1 MAGNGSFNTSN
12 YDGRYL
18 QFIWE
23 ISSQS
28 IANNSSTIAWQ
39 LVGAGKGGANWY
51 KAGNFKVVIDGK
63 TVYSS
68 STRITL
74 YEGTVVAK
82 GTYTFNHNS
91 DGSRG
96 FTASAEGAIY
106 TSAVNC
112 KGSGSFT
119 LNAIPRASTINSVGG
134 SKITD
139 TFNVKYTK
147 YASQFTDNL
156 QIAVKGY
163 KASQTITGYQSGEGF
178 KLSEALKKDIYRASQ
193 SNTNA
198 SVEFLL
204 ITMNGSSK
212 VGTSNTI
219 TKSIAVNDSL
229 PTIDGIS
236 YQDTNGATVAIT
248 GDNQKIIR
256 NNSAVSVTIT
266 GMSAKNGATLSKLN
280 IKAGDYNKDVSL
292 AGTTSTQTVSIG
304 KLNLASDTVLT
315 ATVTDSRGNAAVT
328 SINLTMLDYE
338 KPTAMIDCKRK
349 NNFYTE
355 TEIIVNPFISSLDGK
370 NAATVTAQY
379 KQADSTTYGNNTP
392 IVAGETTVL
401 SLDNTKAWNVK
412 VLVADKLNSTSY
424 ILFVEKGQPII
435 FFDRNKS
442 SVGVNCF
449 PVDNEAFEVSGKNI
463 YKALYY
469 QAGDAVEVS
478 DIYCVGN
485 TTSNNTKLYFS
496 IPLAKSLEDVNSISL
511 TEMKLNVRHGNG
523 GYTLSS
529 DYVTGGYNVL
539 GDSSITVTNDIKT
552 GANMVTFV
560 LSKTSAYNGVNN
572 TPETVQVHSVKFTCN

>member
-18 QFIWE
+18 QFNWE

-28 IANNSSTIAWQ
+28 IANNSTTIAWQ
-39 LVGAGKGGANWY
+39 LVGAGKGGASWY

-82 GTYTFNHNS
+82 GTYAFNHNS
-91 DGSRG
+91 DGSRS

-112 KGSGSFT
+112 KGNGSFT
-119 LNAIPRASTINSVGG
+119 LNTIPRASTINSVGG

-147 YASQFTDNL
+147 YAPQFTDNL

-178 KLSEALKKDIYRASQ
+178 KLSEALKKDIYRAS
-193 SNTNA
+193 TNA
-198 SVEFLL
+198 TSASVQFTL
-204 ITMNGSSK
+204 ITMNGSSQ

-219 TKSIAVNDSL
+219 SKSIAVSDSL

-236 YQDTNGATVAIT
+236 YKDTNSATVAIT
-248 GDNQKIIR
+248 GNNQKIIR
-256 NNSAVSVTIT
+256 NNSTLSATIT
-266 GMSAKNGATLSKLN
+266 GMSAKNSAALANLN
-280 IKAGDYNKDVSL
+280 IKIGDYNKDIAL
-292 AGTTSTQTVSIG
+292 TGTTATQTVSIG

-315 ATVTDSRGNAAVT
+315 ATVTDSRGNTAVT
-328 SINLTMLDYE
+328 SVNVVMLDYE

-349 NNFYTE
+349 NNFYSE
-355 TEIIVNPFISSLDGK
+355 TMLTVNPQISSLDGK
-370 NAATVTAQY
+370 NAATVQY
-379 KQADSTTYGNNTP
+379 QYYWAESTDKGAYYDLPDS
-392 IVAGETTVL
+392 GETIINM
-401 SLDNTKAWNVK
+401 DNTHAWK
-412 VLVADKLNSTSY
+412 VTVTIKDKLKAATY
-424 ILFVEKGQPII
+424 TVYVEKGQPII

-449 PVDNEAFEVSGKNI
+449 PNDPESFEVSGKNI

-469 QAGDAVEVS
+469 QAGDTVEVS

-496 IPLAKSLEDVNSISL
+496 IPLAKSLEDINSISL

>member
-28 IANNSSTIAWQ
+28 IANNSTTIAWQ

-119 LNAIPRASTINSVGG
+119 LNAIPRASTINSVSG

-147 YASQFTDNL
+147 YAPQFTDNL

-178 KLSEALKKDIYRASQ
+178 KLSEALKKDIYRAS
-193 SNTNA
+193 TNA
-198 SVEFLL
+198 TSASVQFTL
-204 ITMNGSSK
+204 ITMNGSSQ

-219 TKSIAVNDSL
+219 SKSIAVSDSV

-236 YQDTNGATVAIT
+236 YKDTNSATVAIT
-248 GDNQKIIR
+248 GNNQKIIR
-256 NNSAVSVTIT
+256 NNSTLSATIT
-266 GMSAKNGATLSKLN
+266 GMSAKNGATLSRLN
-280 IKAGDYNKDVSL
+280 IKIGDYNTDIAL
-292 AGTTSTQTVSIG
+292 TGTTATQTISIG
-304 KLNLASDTVLT
+304 KLNLASNTVLT
-315 ATVTDSRGNAAVT
+315 ATVTDSRGNTAVT
-328 SINLTMLDYE
+328 SVNVVMLDYE

-349 NNFYTE
+349 NNFYSE
-355 TEIIVNPFISSLDGK
+355 TMLTVNPQISSLDGK
-370 NAATVTAQY
+370 NAATVQY
-379 KQADSTTYGNNTP
+379 QYYWAESTDKGDYYDLPDS
-392 IVAGETTVL
+392 GETIINM
-401 SLDNTKAWNVK
+401 DNTHAWK
-412 VLVADKLNSTSY
+412 VTVTIKDKLKAATY
-424 ILFVEKGQPII
+424 TVYVEKGQPII

-449 PVDNEAFEVSGKNI
+449 PNDPESFEVSGKNI

-485 TTSNNTKLYFS
+485 TTSSNTKLYFS

-529 DYVTGGYNVL
+529 EYVTGGYDVIA
-539 GDSSITVTNDIKT
+539 DSSITVTNDIKT